1 MFIWKR
7 SLETLTYKAD
17 NIINIILVIVNVIF
31 IVIIIVTI
39 IDNRV
44 MFGYKAVWQKF
55 QCR

>member
-17 NIINIILVIVNVIF
+17 NIINIIPVIVNVIF